1 MALTFYHKISTLIWL
16 LCMMLSHESAYSQKP
31 KSNSI
36 EINFSHYVGNE
47 VLKLDS
53 VIYKN
58 ALNQDFSV
66 TKFKYYI
73 ANIVLLRIDG
83 KPISYNSYYLIDEE
97 KPGSKKIV
105 LENIPGGEYVS
116 VNFTVGVDSIDNCS
130 GAQSGAL
137 DPING
142 MFWTWN
148 TGYIFMKLEG
158 TSQFSSSPYAMLEY
172 HIGGFKK
179 PNNCIQNISLPL
191 NKPILITNNY
201 NKTIEIKTD
210 VLEILKTPISIDFS
224 TLSSVTDFN
233 NATIIADNYSDMFS
247 IVKLNDE
254 K

>member
-1 MALTFYHKISTLIWL
+1 MVLPLYQRIVPLIL
-16 LCMMLSHESAYSQKP
+16 VLFFILNHQKGYSQKA

-36 EINFSHYVGNE
+36 EINFSNYVGNE

-58 ALNQDFSV
+58 ASNQEFSV

-73 ANIVLLRIDG
+73 ANIALWRKDG
-83 KPISYNSYYLIDEE
+83 KQVTWKNYYLIDEE
-97 KPGSKKIV
+97 KPDSKKFV
-105 LENIPGGEYVS
+105 LENIPGGEYVA
-116 VNFTVGVDSIDNCS
+116 VNFTIGVDSIDNCS

-142 MFWTWN
+142 MFWAWN

-158 TSQFSSSPYAMLEY
+158 TSEFSTSPNAMLEY

-179 PNNCIQNISLPL
+179 PNNCIRTISLPL
-191 NKPILITNNY
+191 KKSILITNN
-201 NKTIEIKTD
+201 NNEIIDIKTD
-210 VLEILKTPISIDFS
+210 ILEILKTPVNIDFS
-224 TLSSVTDFN
+224 VLSSVTDFN
-233 NATIIADNYSDMFS
+233 NATTLADNYSDMFS
-247 IVKLNDE
+247 ILNLKDE

>member
-1 MALTFYHKISTLIWL
+1 
-16 LCMMLSHESAYSQKP
+16 
-31 KSNSI
+31 
-36 EINFSHYVGNE
+36 
-47 VLKLDS
+47 
-53 VIYKN
+53 
-58 ALNQDFSV
+58 
-66 TKFKYYI
+66 
-73 ANIVLLRIDG
+73 VLLRKDG
-83 KPISYNSYYLIDEE
+83 QPITYNSYFLIDEE
-97 KPGSKKIV
+97 KPDSKKIV

-130 GAQSGAL
+130 GAQSGVL

-158 TSQFSSSPYAMLEY
+158 TSQFSSAPYAMLEY

-179 PNNCIQNISLPL
+179 PHNCIQTISLPL
-191 NKPILITNNY
+191 NKSILITNNY

-224 TLSSVTDFN
+224 ILSSVTDFN
-233 NATIIADNYSDMFS
+233 NATTIANNYSDMFS
-247 IVKLNDE
+247 VLKFDDE

>member
-1 MALTFYHKISTLIWL
+1 
-16 LCMMLSHESAYSQKP
+16 MLNYESGYGQKA
-31 KSNSI
+31 KSNAI

-47 VLKLDS
+47 LLKLDS

-73 ANIVLLRIDG
+73 ANIILLRNDG
-83 KPISYNSYYLIDEE
+83 KQAISKNYFLIDEE
-97 KPGSKKIV
+97 KSNSKKVV
-105 LENIPGGEYVS
+105 LENVPDGEYVA
-116 VNFTVGVDSIDNCS
+116 VNFTVGVDSIDNCN

-158 TSQFSSSPYAMLEY
+158 TSEFSSAPNAILEY

-179 PNNCIQNISLPL
+179 PNHCIRRISLPL
-191 NKPILITNNY
+191 NKSIVVLNNC
-201 NKTIEIKTD
+201 NKSIEIKTD
-210 VLEILKTPISIDFS
+210 VLEILKTPNTIDFS
-224 TLSSVTDFN
+224 MLSSVTDFK
-233 NATIIADNYSDMFS
+233 NATTIADNYSDMFS
-247 IVKLNDE
+247 ILQSKDE